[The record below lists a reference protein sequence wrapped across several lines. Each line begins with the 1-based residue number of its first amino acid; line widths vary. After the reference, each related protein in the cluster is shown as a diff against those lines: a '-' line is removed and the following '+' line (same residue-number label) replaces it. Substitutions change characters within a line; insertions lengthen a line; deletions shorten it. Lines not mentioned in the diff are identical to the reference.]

1 MFINRLYII
10 ATLFIPILL
19 PSSSFCQ
26 TVYSTTDNSS
36 NATSSS
42 GKRSIVIGISCL
54 KQDDCKIPE
63 LEDILHEAYSRLDIA
78 VHFEYLP
85 QERDIFEAS
94 LSRINATSIRTK
106 SAINKYS
113 ELVAVD
119 VPLFKISY
127 APYSRFGSPDI
138 SSLDELKGHVVG
150 IVRGNV
156 TVSEELR
163 SRAIPAHVVDSID
176 SGMKMVETQ
185 RLDYFIVDKTLGN
198 DVLQKLHIIDIK
210 PSRIIHS
217 DIMYHAVNRNF
228 SDLIPSLALTFGAM
242 LQDGSMRKL
251 AGRFAY
257 MVQDGR

>member
-1 MFINRLYII
+1 MVLSLIC
-10 ATLFIPILL
+10 TPTT
-19 PSSSFCQ
+19 SGFCQ
-26 TVYSTTDNSS
+26 ETSTITGKREDL
-36 NATSSS
+36 AQDIR
-42 GKRSIVIGISCL
+42 KRSIVIGVPCL

-63 LEDILHEAYSRLDIA
+63 LEDILREAYSRLDIS
-78 VHFEYLP
+78 VYFEYLP
-85 QERDIFEAS
+85 QEREIFEAS

-106 SAINKYS
+106 SAINKYA

-138 SSLDELKGHVVG
+138 SSIDDFKGHVVG
-150 IVRGNV
+150 VVRGNV
-156 TVSEELR
+156 TVSEELQR
-163 SRAIPAHVVDSID
+163 RGIYPHIVDSID
-176 SGMKMVETQ
+176 SGMKMVESD
-185 RLDYFIVDKTLGN
+185 RLDYFIVDNTLAN
-198 DVLQKLHIIDIK
+198 DVLQKLHIVDIK
-210 PSRIIHS
+210 PSQVIHS
-217 DIMYHAVNRNF
+217 DIMYHAVNKNF